1 MSFKENIRKKWKEET
16 GKLSKMKFRDKL
28 WYIWEYY
35 KLHML
40 GILMIGIVIYIVG
53 LSIHNRG
60 ITSVLYGGIINDY
73 VTDSSLEVLTDEFK
87 DRFALDPKKQT
98 VTMDASFY
106 ISMDQQSEM
115 SMSASTKLTV
125 LIASQSLDFTISD
138 PAVFESNAALDSFL
152 DLEAFLPEDLK
163 SQLSEYFVYAKDNS
177 GTEKAYGL
185 DLSTSRYVTEG
196 QSTLAAPTMGVIA
209 NAPNPD
215 SVVLFIRVLFGL

>member
-1 MSFKENIRKKWKEET
+1 MSLKETISKKWKEET
-16 GKLSKMKFRDKL
+16 GKLSKMRFRDKL

-60 ITSVLYGGIINDY
+60 ITNVLYGGIINDY
-73 VTDSSLEVLTDEFK
+73 VTDDSLKGLTDEFK
-87 DRFALDPKKQT
+87 ERYALDPKKQT

-138 PAVFESNAALDSFL
+138 PAVFENNAALDSYL
-152 DLEAFLPEDLK
+152 DLETFLPEDMK
-163 SQLSEYFVYAKDNS
+163 SRLSEYYVYAADSAGNK
-177 GTEKAYGL
+177 KAYGL
-185 DLSTSRYVTEG
+185 DLGVSRYVTEG
-196 QSTLAAPTMGVIA
+196 QSTLAEPTLGVIA
-209 NAPNPD
+209 NTLNSE
-215 SVVLFIRVLFGL
+215 SVLLFLRVLFGL